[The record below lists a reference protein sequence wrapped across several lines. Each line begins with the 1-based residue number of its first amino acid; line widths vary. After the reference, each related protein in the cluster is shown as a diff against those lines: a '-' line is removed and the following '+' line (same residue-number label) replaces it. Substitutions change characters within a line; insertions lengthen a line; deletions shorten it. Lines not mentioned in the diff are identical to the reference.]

1 MKHWIGFDVG
11 KRFHWLCVLDE
22 EGQVLLSR
30 RVDATEERLEAACSE
45 IAALGNAEERM
56 VAIDLVGG
64 PATLLETILL
74 ERGEQV
80 RYIPGTAVNKVR
92 DAYSGGEHK
101 SDPKDAF
108 VIADQLRLR
117 WRSLREV
124 RIREEN
130 TLELKTL
137 VSYRKDLLQD
147 QRRRVSRL
155 RELLSQVFPGLEAA
169 LPDLAEKGALLT
181 VAKVA
186 RPSDARKL
194 GKSRLAR
201 WLKSRG
207 SRKSEAL
214 AERALVAAKA
224 QQRELPAAR
233 VKAALVSEIAWEII
247 RTKERI
253 AELERRL
260 EELVETE
267 PKGEIVRSMPGMGL
281 ILTAEFLAEV
291 DEIGRYG
298 SPDRF
303 AAAAGIAPVLRASG
317 SLSYQRRAKKGNR
330 ALKRVFYQSAYCA
343 ISHHKKS
350 RDYYRRKRAEG
361 KAHHQAVIALARR
374 RANVLWAMLRDG
386 ATYQEVPLAA

>member
-137 VSYRKDLLQD
+137 VSYRKDLVQD

-155 RELLSQVFPGLEAA
+155 RELLYQVFPGLEAA

-253 AELERRL
+253 AELEKRL

-291 DEIGRYG
+291 GEIGRYG

-330 ALKRVFYQSAYCA
+330 ALKSVFYQSAYCA

-361 KAHHQAVIALARR
+361 KAHRQAIIALARR
-374 RANVLWAMLRDG
+374 RVNVLWAMLRDG
-386 ATYQEVPLAA
+386 ATYQEMPLAA

>member
-45 IAALGNAEERM
+45 IAALGNAEDRM
-56 VAIDLVGG
+56 IGIDLVGG

-74 ERGEQV
+74 EHGERV
-80 RYIPGTAVNKVR
+80 RYIPGIAVNKVR

-108 VIADQLRLR
+108 VIAEQLRLR

-124 RIREEN
+124 PVWEEN
-130 TLELKTL
+130 ALELKTL
-137 VSYRKDLLQD
+137 LSYRKDLVQD
-147 QRRRVSRL
+147 QRRCVCRL

-181 VAKVA
+181 LAKVA
-186 RPSDARKL
+186 RPSDVRKL
-194 GKSRLAR
+194 GKSRLTR

-207 SRKSEAL
+207 SRKTEAL

-233 VKAALVSEIAWEII
+233 LKATLVSEIAWEII

-260 EELVETE
+260 EELVETD

-281 ILTAEFLAEV
+281 VLRAEFLAEV
-291 DEIGRYG
+291 GEIGRYV

-303 AAAAGIAPVLRASG
+303 AVAAGIAPVLRASG

-343 ISHHKKS
+343 IGHHQKS
-350 RDYYRRKRAEG
+350 RDYYQRKRAEG
-361 KAHHQAVIALARR
+361 KAHHQAVITLARR
-374 RANVLWAMLRDG
+374 RVNVLWAMLRDG

>member
-22 EGQVLLSR
+22 EGDVLLSR
-30 RVDATEERLEAACSE
+30 RIAATEERLEAACSE
-45 IAALGNAEERM
+45 IAALGDAEER
-56 VAIDLVGG
+56 VIGIDIVGG

-74 ERGEQV
+74 ERGERV
-80 RYIPGTAVNKVR
+80 RYIPGTALNKVR

-117 WRSLREV
+117 WRSLRKV
-124 RIREEN
+124 RVQEEN
-130 TLELKTL
+130 TLELRTL
-137 VSYRKDLLQD
+137 VSYRRDLVQD

-186 RPSDARKL
+186 RPSDARRM
-194 GKSRLAR
+194 GRSRLAR

-207 SRKSEAL
+207 SRRSEAL
-214 AERALVAAKA
+214 AEKAAAAAEA
-224 QQRELPAAR
+224 QQRELPAAGI
-233 VKAALVSEIAWEII
+233 KAALVSEIAWAII

-281 ILTAEFLAEV
+281 VLTAEFLAEV
-291 DEIGRYG
+291 NDIDRYG

-330 ALKRVFYQSAYCA
+330 VLKRVFYQSAYCA
-343 ISHHKKS
+343 IGHHQKS

-386 ATYQEVPLAA
+386 TTYQEMPLAA